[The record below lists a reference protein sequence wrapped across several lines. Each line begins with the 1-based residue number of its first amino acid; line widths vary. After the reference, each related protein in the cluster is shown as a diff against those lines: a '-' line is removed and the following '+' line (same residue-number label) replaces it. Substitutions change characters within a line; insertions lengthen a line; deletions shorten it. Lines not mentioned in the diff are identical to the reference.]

1 MYLQKAAV
9 CLSCMLST
17 AKHHFWEAPLQ
28 HSAAQEKPDLQ
39 TLLQHA

>member
-9 CLSCMLST
+9 CLSCMLSL
-17 AKHHFWEAPLQ
+17 AKHHFREAPLQ
-28 HSAAQEKPDLQ
+28 HSAAEEKLYLQ